1 MSYKSMLVHLDASES
16 AYSRLELALRLAEQ
30 FDAHLSALFTLYRPE
45 SGSFYAMAG
54 AAEYLAEN
62 EKLRV
67 EREEA
72 LRHTFQAELAR
83 TRLKGEWRATA
94 NDANQAVPEAARLAD
109 LIVAGQSDPGDPE
122 SFVATQF
129 VENLVLSAGRPVLL
143 VPCAGQ
149 FPSVGSRALLAWD
162 ASREATRAV
171 HDAMPLL
178 AQAKHVTILT
188 VNALADEPP
197 ASRIPGT
204 DIAAVV
210 ARHGVNVATE
220 EVAGVRDL
228 PIGDALLSHASDLG
242 VDLIVMGCYGHSRWR
257 ELVLGGATR
266 SILKTMTVP
275 VLMSH

>member
-16 AYSRLELALRLAEQ
+16 AYPRLELALRLAKQ